1 MLGSLLRLHILTN
14 GDKNYDK
21 TLRGKRHGYGEKRSS
36 FAAPNDAAAIRTF
49 KSLNFPKES
58 PMIDFQLV
66 CMGEFDEN
74 KNDYPVVYQPQGE
87 KIHIVEAEH
96 E

>member
-1 MLGSLLRLHILTN
+1 MTKLYAVRDTVME
-14 GDKNYDK
+14 KNAPP
-21 TLRGKRHGYGEKRSS
+21 